1 MAILLDSVAPL
12 VKMISLGSAPIKSA
26 TCCRKRN
33 ADLRPRDKTQRIHH
47 SKAPFSRIHRRAS
60 KGPQAA
66 LLPPPSTAASRLRYG
81 RSFPQRTAALPA
93 GPARTHPPGALGGGL
108 ALPSVRVG
116 AGVRVPVAAGQMPVT
131 VGPYG
136 QSQPSCFDRV
146 KMGFVMG
153 FAVGMAAG
161 ALFGTFS
168 CLRIGMRGRELMGG
182 VGKTMMQ
189 SGGTF
194 GTFMAI
200 GMGIRC

>member
-1 MAILLDSVAPL
+1 MSLCFHLDL
-12 VKMISLGSAPIKSA
+12 
-26 TCCRKRN
+26 
-33 ADLRPRDKTQRIHH
+33 
-47 SKAPFSRIHRRAS
+47 SR
-60 KGPQAA
+60 
-66 LLPPPSTAASRLRYG
+66 
-81 RSFPQRTAALPA
+81 
-93 GPARTHPPGALGGGL
+93 
-108 ALPSVRVG
+108 V
-116 AGVRVPVAAGQMPVT
+116 QMPVA

-136 QSQPSCFDRV
+136 QAQPSCFDRV
-146 KMGFVMG
+146 KMGFMMG

-161 ALFGTFS
+161 AMFGTFS

>member
-1 MAILLDSVAPL
+1 MASV
-12 VKMISLGSAPIKSA
+12 
-26 TCCRKRN
+26 
-33 ADLRPRDKTQRIHH
+33 
-47 SKAPFSRIHRRAS
+47 
-60 KGPQAA
+60 
-66 LLPPPSTAASRLRYG
+66 
-81 RSFPQRTAALPA
+81 
-93 GPARTHPPGALGGGL
+93 
-108 ALPSVRVG
+108 SVR
-116 AGVRVPVAAGQMPVT
+116 MPVT

-136 QSQPSCFDRV
+136 QSQPSCFDRI
-146 KMGFVMG
+146 KMGFMMG

-200 GMGIRC
+200 DISIPHKFLPLAFGQLTVPMWM

>member
-1 MAILLDSVAPL
+1 MQRILSPL
-12 VKMISLGSAPIKSA
+12 VKVGASV
-26 TCCRKRN
+26 
-33 ADLRPRDKTQRIHH
+33 Q
-47 SKAPFSRIHRRAS
+47 SRE
-60 KGPQAA
+60 P
-66 LLPPPSTAASRLRYG
+66 AASCRMW
-81 RSFPQRTAALPA
+81 T
-93 GPARTHPPGALGGGL
+93 THM
-108 ALPSVRVG
+108 
-116 AGVRVPVAAGQMPVT
+116 PVA

-146 KMGFVMG
+146 KMGFMMG
-153 FAVGMAAG
+153 CAVGMAAG

-168 CLRIGMRGRELMGG
+168 CLRFGMRGRELMGG

>member
-1 MAILLDSVAPL
+1 MATARGWAGRLLPL
-12 VKMISLGSAPIKSA
+12 PA
-26 TCCRKRN
+26 T
-33 ADLRPRDKTQRIHH
+33 
-47 SKAPFSRIHRRAS
+47 SRRA
-60 KGPQAA
+60 PE
-66 LLPPPSTAASRLRYG
+66 
-81 RSFPQRTAALPA
+81 A
-93 GPARTHPPGALGGGL
+93 GAGAGSGGG
-108 ALPSVRVG
+108 RG
-116 AGVRVPVAAGQMPVT
+116 AAGGSEMPVT

>member
-1 MAILLDSVAPL
+1 MTHASQSAGVPASSLTSCRAPE
-12 VKMISLGSAPIKSA
+12 
-26 TCCRKRN
+26 
-33 ADLRPRDKTQRIHH
+33 
-47 SKAPFSRIHRRAS
+47 
-60 KGPQAA
+60 
-66 LLPPPSTAASRLRYG
+66 
-81 RSFPQRTAALPA
+81 A
-93 GPARTHPPGALGGGL
+93 GPREEEVRRGL
-108 ALPSVRVG
+108 ASYERG
-116 AGVRVPVAAGQMPVT
+116 TGEMPVT

-136 QSQPSCFDRV
+136 QSQPSCFDRI
-146 KMGFVMG
+146 KMGFMMG